1 MHNNNAYF
9 SIFLYMSS
17 LKISNSD
24 WDVLKIKLQRKY
36 NHLTQEDLAYME
48 GEEDSLLARLAKR
61 LRRDKNYVLFTLSKE
76 LADLESNRL

>member
-1 MHNNNAYF
+1 
-9 SIFLYMSS
+9 MSS